1 MNILVF
7 GASGKTG
14 HEIVQQGLH
23 QGHYVTAFVRNPAKL
38 TITNDRL
45 KVVQGNVKDPAAVAA
60 AVKNQDAVLSALGV
74 SKPLKSDPVVIEG
87 IRNIIA
93 AMEQMNVKRFIYL
106 SFMAVGEGRKDTG
119 FLMKNVIA
127 RIVRHEIAD
136 HAEKE
141 RLVKA
146 TQLDWT
152 IVHAPKLTNGS
163 KKGIYRTGEN
173 IKPKAFLPTLSRA
186 DVADFM
192 LKQLTDRT
200 FLFKTVRVMN

>member
-14 HEIVQQGLH
+14 HELVKQGLSE
-23 QGHYVTAFVRNPAKL
+23 GHYVTAFVRKPEKL
-38 TITNDRL
+38 TVKNDRL
-45 KVVQGNVKDPAAVAA
+45 RVVQGDVKDPAAVASA
-60 AVKNQDAVLSALGV
+60 MKDQDAILSALGV

-87 IRNIIA
+87 IKNIIA
-93 AMEQMNVKRFIYL
+93 AMEQLHIKRFIYL
-106 SFMAVGEGRKDTG
+106 SFMAVGEGRKDGG
-119 FLMKNVIA
+119 FLMKNIIA

-141 RLVKA
+141 QLIKA

-163 KKGIYRTGEN
+163 KKGIYRTGET
-173 IKPKAFLPTLSRA
+173 IKPKFFLPTLSRA

-200 FLFKTVRVMN
+200 FLFKTVRVMY